1 MQKQALISVSDKSN
15 LIEFASFLVDKGYKI
30 LSTGGTFKHLK
41 ENGIEV
47 TEVKDVTG
55 FPEILDGRVKS
66 LHPAIHGGIMARR
79 SDENHMKTLVEH
91 NINPIDIV
99 IVNLYPFFGI

>member
-1 MQKQALISVSDKSN
+1 MQRQALISVSDKSN
-15 LIEFASFLVDKGYKI
+15 LIEFASFLAKKGYKI
-30 LSTGGTFKHLK
+30 LSTGGTFKHLQ

-47 TEVKDVTG
+47 SEVKDVTG

-79 SDENHMKTLVEH
+79 SDEKHMQTLAEH
-91 NINPIDIV
+91 NINQIGRAHV
-99 IVNLYPFFGI
+99 